1 MAEHYSLGVYDYDR
15 QKICELYD
23 SNVDLVGQ
31 AYDIKVTD
39 EQSGY
44 HTLEFSIPYMV
55 DAEKLVGSD
64 IASLYGEAIYG
75 ISKFGAASGGGI
87 RFKNYRWN
95 YLNSDYQLRYTED
108 EKTIWFVAS
117 KPAKSKSSKKI
128 MGSVIS
134 SGTESLMKTRNIYMI
149 FDDKNGIGN
158 MKYLMDQI
166 LMGTGWTYDEDHSD
180 TLYEKDGTT
189 VKVRSLSSDGKQGAL
204 GLIATV
210 CNLFQARPIFDTDN
224 QKVIIKAV
232 RNREQVIEGQ
242 VGRNLTTLTVRED
255 SSNIATRVYVEGEY
269 GDYGYVGI
277 DDVKVDAQGNP
288 DETGTE
294 WGLPFLLNFD
304 YYRKIGVFKQT
315 HEVALETY
323 LTNIRAKKAEIR
335 AKGVELTTAQDAVNE
350 MIGACKLAVY
360 YKASGFVT
368 PARTYGDPTAEQ
380 AALNVDDD
388 VVILRNDG
396 RLGYEK
402 WLNQSY
408 QTVNAYGVVKFVTL
422 SAGRIGAA
430 ETQIEAKQKE
440 IEKLQRKINTYID
453 PETGTEIRPDKIAEY
468 RKEIY
473 RLQDEMDAI
482 YTGYAAYSDT
492 SEYSIDDMCSHNA
505 GQHTDNYSYLTS
517 TVYKCTTAIPAPETT
532 HPWDAN
538 EWQAQSGFDGLFKM
552 MHDVMKQDGLLYDLE
567 EIEDEI
573 DVLDGQQDDIEATFI
588 AAMGYMLRDGYWS
601 DQNYTT
607 GQEVFLYMDA
617 VDMTKQMSH
626 PTKDVSVS
634 YVRLTEEYDIQPE
647 DIEINAIFRIWDEDL
662 EVEENMF
669 VKKKTYGVD
678 NKQLGSIEVSNQDI
692 TLTGNDLST
701 LLSRMSQLA
710 DLIEQ
715 KNALYERAKI
725 ISESGSIYASRLNGQ
740 IDVMKNQ
747 ILSSVSNWYTDE
759 RGNIIFVAADESS
772 AMMLSGAGFMLASG
786 KDEQGNWDWRVLGDG
801 RGITAEEIVAGFI
814 SADRIEAGSIT
825 VNKLN
830 SDVASSLD
838 LSSNQSIQLIV
849 QDIENEI
856 GIRLEIVSTSDILS
870 EDIPSITLAAKAWH
884 GSTDVTNSLA
894 ASRFNWKRTTNNSA
908 ADTTWNNNHTGM
920 KSITLT
926 CADVD
931 YSATYSCE
939 LMSEEGT

>member
-1 MAEHYSLGVYDYDR
+1 MADHYSLGVYDYDR

-31 AYDIKVTD
+31 AYDIKITE
-39 EQSGY
+39 EQNGY
-44 HTLEFSIPYMV
+44 HTLEFSIPFMV
-55 DAEKLVGSD
+55 DAEKLIGSD
-64 IASLYGEAIYG
+64 IESLYGEAIYG
-75 ISKFGAASGGGI
+75 INRFGAAKNV

-108 EKTIWFVAS
+108 EKTMWFVAS

-128 MGSVIS
+128 TGAVTCN
-134 SGTESLMKTRNIYMI
+134 GTESLLKTRNIYMI
-149 FDDKNGIGN
+149 FDDENGIGN

-166 LMGTGWTYDEDHSD
+166 LMGTGWSYDEDRSD

-204 GLIATV
+204 GLITTA

-224 QKVIIKAV
+224 MKVIVKAM
-232 RNREQVIEGQ
+232 RNRDQVIEGQ
-242 VGRNLTTLTVRED
+242 VGRNLTALTVRED
-255 SSNIATRVYVEGEY
+255 SSNISTRVYIEGEY
-269 GDYGYVGI
+269 GDYGFVGI

-315 HEVALETY
+315 HEAALATY

-350 MIGACKLAVY
+350 MIGACKLAIY

-368 PARTYGDPTAEQ
+368 PARTYGDPTSEQ

-396 RLGYEK
+396 RIAYEK

-408 QTVNAYGVVKFVTL
+408 QTASAYGVVKFVTL

-453 PETGTEIRPDKIAEY
+453 PETGAEIKPDKIAEY
-468 RKEIY
+468 RNEIY
-473 RLQDEMDAI
+473 RIQDEMDAI
-482 YTGYAAYSDT
+482 YTGYTAYSDT
-492 SEYSIDDMCSHNA
+492 SAYAVDDMCSHNA
-505 GQHTDNYSYLTS
+505 GQHTIGYSYLTS
-517 TVYKCTTAIPAPETT
+517 AVYKCMTAIPAPEAT
-532 HPWDAN
+532 HPWDVD
-538 EWQAQSGFDGLFKM
+538 EWEIQSGFDGLFKM
-552 MHDVMKQDGLLYDLE
+552 MHDVMKQDGLLYDME
-567 EIEDEI
+567 IIEDELA
-573 DVLDGQQDDIEATFI
+573 VLDGQQDDIEATFI

-601 DQNYTT
+601 DQNYTI

-617 VDMTKQMSH
+617 MDMTEQMSH

-634 YVRLTEEYDIQPE
+634 YVRLTDEYDIQPE

-692 TLTGNDLST
+692 TMTGNDLST

-715 KNALYERAKI
+715 KNALYERAKA
-725 ISESGSIYASRLNGQ
+725 ISESGSIYANRLNGQ
-740 IDVMKNQ
+740 IDVLKNQ

-759 RGNIIFVAADESS
+759 RGNMVFVSADGES
-772 AMMLSGAGFMLASG
+772 AMMLSGAGLMLASG
-786 KDEQGNWDWRVLGDG
+786 HTESGDFDWRSCMDG
-801 RGITAEEIVAGFI
+801 RGLNADEIVAGFI
-814 SADRIEAGSIT
+814 SAERIEANSIT
-825 VNKLN
+825 VNKLA
-830 SDVASSLD
+830 SDVNTDLD
-838 LSSNQSIQLIV
+838 LSSNTSINMK
-849 QDIENEI
+849 IETSLAYK
-856 GIRLEIVSTSDILS
+856 LEIIATSDILS
-870 EDIPSITLAAKAWH
+870 KDIVSTTLTAKVWK
-884 GSTDVTNSLA
+884 GKNDVTNDIA
-894 ASRFNWKRTTNNSA
+894 ASRFNWKRVTNDSV
-908 ADTTWNNNHTGM
+908 ADATWNSTHMGM
-920 KSITLT
+920 KSITLG
-926 CADVD
+926 CSDVN
-931 YSATYSCE
+931 YSATYLCE
-939 LMSEEGT
+939 VLSEEET